1 MSEKDFPLIFAFY
14 HLYKCGG
21 STFNQILECNFPRA
35 VLYAE
40 THDHLQSGQA
50 LGRRRKRLEMQPVE
64 NYLNVNS
71 HFRALSS
78 HFASPDIAS
87 FALQPV
93 TIVRDPYSR
102 IVSAFSFDKA
112 LKNIR
117 HDVTFDEYLSNNVNR
132 MTSLLYAGQQA
143 SEPFFY
149 GVLEMFDESMIL
161 LERKMYLDHGVQVDL
176 SYARPLNKASA
187 HGKEM
192 SHASQASGFKSENA
206 DDYEL
211 YNSSL
216 EFIISSIT
224 RIQNWDSLVCDYT
237 RRKANRIWQKE
248 AGLLD
253 MCVSG
258 NNPKLCTLF

>member
-1 MSEKDFPLIFAFY
+1 MSEKEFPLIFAFY

-40 THDHLQSGQA
+40 SHDHLQTDQA
-50 LGRRRKRLEMQPVE
+50 LGRRRKRLEKKPVE
-64 NYLNVNS
+64 HYLNVNT
-71 HFRALSS
+71 HFKALSS
-78 HFASPDIAS
+78 HLASPDIAS

-93 TIVRDPYSR
+93 TIVRNPYSR

-117 HDVTFDEYLSNNVNR
+117 TDASFDEYLTNNVNR
-132 MTSLLYAGQQA
+132 MTNVLYAGQRA

-161 LERKMYLDHGVQVDL
+161 LEHKMYLNYGIQVDL
-176 SYARPLNKASA
+176 SYAKPLNKASGRGMDA
-187 HGKEM
+187 PHT
-192 SHASQASGFKSENA
+192 SQARDFESENA

-216 EFIISSIT
+216 EFMKSSIT
-224 RIQNWDSLVCDYT
+224 RVQNWDDLVCDYR

-253 MCVSG
+253 VCVRG
-258 NNPKLCTLF
+258 NNSKLCTLL